1 MDGIIPIIALILIFS
16 PKLVKEI
23 KEYLLKKEQIKA
35 DTELKAE
42 ALRLKNSLELEKFI
56 NDGKFENAHKQ
67 TSQPNAQSF
76 DMNNDQRHG
85 QRDSDNTDDFNVRRN
100 TQYEKY

>member
-1 MDGIIPIIALILIFS
+1 MEGIIPIIAIILIFS

-23 KEYLLKKEQIKA
+23 KDYLLKKEQIKA

-56 NDGKFENAHKQ
+56 NDGKFENTQKQ
-67 TSQPNAQSF
+67 TAQTNAQSF
-76 DMNNDQRHG
+76 DMNGQRHE
-85 QRDSDNTDDFNVRRN
+85 QREADNTDDYNVRRN